1 MKIFICDDDSSSRAQ
16 IKTYLDIYG
25 PCSHLEI
32 SEFATG
38 VEMIRAL
45 KSGHA
50 DIIFLDIEMEIIDG
64 IDTAKLI
71 RITDRRAIIIFVSSH
86 QERVFDAFDCEAFHF
101 ITKPFTQQK
110 FNDVFAKA
118 IQKYKFLNK
127 TIPVQWKNTSVELPI
142 EKIKYFESY
151 RKHVIFHTYDGEY
164 QMIANLSDVLNE
176 LSPYGFTQTH
186 QGYAVNMNLI
196 RRFDGLDIL
205 LDDGTKVPMSV
216 RKKAEVVS
224 TYAKYVTR
232 YKA

>member
-1 MKIFICDDDSSSRAQ
+1 MKIFICDDDSFSRAQ
-16 IKTYLDIYG
+16 IKTYLDGYD
-25 PCSHLEI
+25 SNRHFEI
-32 SEFATG
+32 SEFTTG
-38 VEMIRAL
+38 VEMLHEL
-45 KSGHA
+45 KTGHA